1 VNDVVVVVD
10 VTLMVDVD
18 VRSKNRRASR
28 AEGFA
33 MASPLSSSLN
43 K

>member
-1 VNDVVVVVD
+1 MNAVVVVVD
-10 VTLMVDVD
+10 VTLMVEVD

-28 AEGFA
+28 AVGLVFP
-33 MASPLSSSLN
+33 SPLSRSL